1 MTPPATQAPIIGA
14 AVNVPDLPALL
25 PWLREADRDL
35 ELQDFCWP
43 GPLPSGWR
51 DRAAEARR
59 LLDGWQGRLGIHGPF
74 YGFTLA
80 TVDPDIREIVRRR
93 LDERLEV
100 CAALGADLMVVH
112 SPVTAWD
119 HRNRH
124 NWPGAGSHLIEAVE
138 ASLRP
143 ALRRAEDMGVTL
155 ALENIEDVDPL
166 DRLRIVEALASPA
179 LRLSVDVGHASC
191 AHGATGGPPPDY
203 YVAAAGEMLAHV
215 HLQDADG
222 HADRHW
228 PPGDG
233 LAPWTAIFAA
243 LAQLAA
249 RPRLLLELRDPAE
262 VPRGA
267 AWLAARGL
275 AR

>member
-1 MTPPATQAPIIGA
+1 MSLPPTIGA
-14 AVNVPDLPALL
+14 AANVPDLPALL
-25 PWLREADRDL
+25 PWLRAAERDL

-43 GPLPSGWR
+43 GPPPSGWR
-51 DRAAEARR
+51 DVAAEARR
-59 LLDGWQGRLGIHGPF
+59 LLAGWGGRLGVHGPF
-74 YGFTLA
+74 YGFSLA
-80 TVDPDIREIVRRR
+80 TVDPDIRDIVHRR
-93 LDERLEV
+93 LDERLDV
-100 CAALGADLMVVH
+100 CAALGADQMVVH

-124 NWPGAGSHLIEAVE
+124 NWPGGESHLVEAVE

-155 ALENIEDVDPL
+155 ALENIEDVNPL

-179 LRLSVDVGHASC
+179 LRLSVDVGHAAC
-191 AHGATGGPPPDY
+191 AHGAAGGPPPDY
-203 YVAAAGEMLAHV
+203 YVAAAGEMLVHV
-215 HLQDADG
+215 HLQDSDG

-233 LAPWTAIFAA
+233 AVPWTGVFEA
-243 LAQLAA
+243 LGRIAS
-249 RPRLLLELRDPAE
+249 RPRLLLELRDPAAI
-262 VPRGA
+262 PRGA